1 MRSPFLDGWG
11 GIGLVPKAVLI
22 LFVISGEFIKEDFW
36 FDAFVNVSTMQFLNL
51 RLLEGWKEFPPFPSS
66 IKNNNNFSNSII
78 YQLLTQQKNQKS
90 AFKNPPVAVQSS
102 WKIPQI
108 IREES
113 RQDAQPFTPIREDYR
128 GPREGED

>member
-1 MRSPFLDGWG
+1 ML
-11 GIGLVPKAVLI
+11 
-22 LFVISGEFIKEDFW
+22 
-36 FDAFVNVSTMQFLNL
+36 Q
-51 RLLEGWKEFPPFPSS
+51 WKEFPFFPSS
-66 IKNNNNFSNSII
+66 IKFNAYDNLSNSII

-102 WKIPQI
+102 WKILPQI